1 MRCFSVTHKELM
13 AEISI
18 GAGIQP
24 ISAIKKPK
32 PASVQG
38 VGSIKSGFICMPRD
52 MATAAAATVA
62 MVRLTMMILETL
74 SNAL

>member
-1 MRCFSVTHKELM
+1 M

-24 ISAIKKPK
+24 ISAMRKPK
-32 PASVQG
+32 PASVHG

-52 MATAAAATVA
+52 LAMAAAATVEL
-62 MVRLTMMILETL
+62 VRLPRMILETF
-74 SNAL
+74 SKAL

>member
-1 MRCFSVTHKELM
+1 M

-24 ISAIKKPK
+24 ISAMRKPK
-32 PASVQG
+32 AVNVHG

-52 MATAAAATVA
+52 IAIAAAATVA

-74 SNAL
+74 SKAL